1 MGFELM
7 IEAKDI
13 TRTFFL
19 GKVKV
24 QALKGVTLSI
34 DKGEFVAIVGSSGS
48 GKTTMLNQLGLLDTP
63 SSGQIII
70 DSTNVSELSDRQKIK
85 FRLNNLGYVFQDYAL
100 IPTLTAHENV
110 YLPLMMQGHPQ
121 KEIEKKASNML
132 EAVGLGERM
141 HHLPS
146 EMSGG
151 QQQRVS
157 IARALVH
164 EPKILFADEP
174 CANLDSVASRQV
186 LELFSSFNKKNE
198 QTIVMVTHEEWHL
211 DYVDRV
217 ITLKDGLLADR
228 N

>member
-1 MGFELM
+1 M
-7 IEAKDI
+7 IEAKDVK
-13 TRTFFL
+13 RTFL
-19 GKVKV
+19 MGKVEVK
-24 QALKGVTLSI
+24 ALKGISLNI

-48 GKTTMLNQLGLLDTP
+48 GKTTLLNQLGLLDTP
-63 SSGQIII
+63 TSGKVFI
-70 DSTNVSELSDRQKIK
+70 DSTNVSDLTDKQKIR

-100 IPTLTAHENV
+100 IPTLTGLENV
-110 YLPLMMQGHPQ
+110 YLPLMMQGRTQ
-121 KEIEKKASNML
+121 ENVMK
-132 EAVGLGERM
+132 EAVNIIEEVGLSDRM

-174 CANLDSVASRQV
+174 CANLDSEASRQI
-186 LELFSSFNKKNE
+186 LELFSRFNEENE
-198 QTIVMVTHEEWHL
+198 QTIVMVTHEQWHL

-217 ITLKDGLLADR
+217 ITLKDGLIAD
-228 N
+228 

>member
-1 MGFELM
+1 M

-13 TRTFFL
+13 KRTFL
-19 GKVKV
+19 MGKVEV
-24 QALKGVTLSI
+24 QALKGVSLNI
-34 DKGEFVAIVGSSGS
+34 EKGEFIAIVGPSGS
-48 GKTTMLNQLGLLDTP
+48 GKTTMLNQLGILDTP
-63 SSGQIII
+63 TSGEIII
-70 DSTNVSELSDRQKIK
+70 DSTNISELTDREKIR

-100 IPTLTAHENV
+100 IPTLTGLENV

-121 KEIEKKASNML
+121 KELEEKATNIL
-132 EAVGLGERM
+132 EAVSLADRM

-174 CANLDSVASRQV
+174 CANLDSTASRQV
-186 LELFSSFNKKNE
+186 LELFSSFNKKNQ

-217 ITLKDGLLADR
+217 ITLKDGLLAD
-228 N
+228 

>member
-1 MGFELM
+1 M

>member
-1 MGFELM
+1 M

-13 TRTFFL
+13 KRTFL
-19 GKVKV
+19 MGKVEV
-24 QALKGVTLSI
+24 QALKGVSLNI
-34 DKGEFVAIVGSSGS
+34 EKGEFVAIVGSSGS
-48 GKTTMLNQLGLLDTP
+48 GKTTMLNQLGILDTP
-63 SSGQIII
+63 TSGQIII
-70 DSTNVSELSDRQKIK
+70 DSTNVSELSDREKIR

-110 YLPLMMQGHPQ
+110 YLPLMMQGYPQ
-121 KEIEKKASNML
+121 KELEEKATNIL
-132 EAVGLGERM
+132 EDVGLSERM

-164 EPKILFADEP
+164 EPKIIFADEP
-174 CANLDSVASRQV
+174 CANLDSTASRQV
-186 LELFSSFNKKNE
+186 LELFSDFNKKND

-217 ITLKDGLLADR
+217 ITLKDGMMAD
-228 N
+228 